1 MLRLAVFSV
10 LLLGFSSVRAD
21 EVQTVLEKYL
31 AWRGGAAFQAV
42 QSFHERGEVVAG
54 GVHGTYEQW
63 MLSDGRLRRNDSLG
77 PMSSRQATTP
87 AGGWRSNA
95 SGQIEELGND
105 AERARREVF
114 LAFDLVAGRH
124 GARYSLLGTEQ
135 RDGKV
140 WDVVRVEFAGPDSY
154 DLFIAPATGELL
166 GERITQDRKVRFV
179 HFADWHLVDGVR
191 MPFAQEQSGSNPA
204 DHQSQNAKSIQIN
217 VQTTQALFSRPAGT
231 KIWSFASGQTSTG
244 WIDFEYFGD
253 SQIFVPASVNGNPI
267 SLLLDSGAG
276 ITVVDSGYAAK
287 IKLKGSG
294 SLGASGTVGQSTM
307 QLTSDLHIR
316 IGNLSLAH
324 ITAGIIDLSS
334 VAAQE
339 AHPMPLVL
347 GREAFNQL
355 IIDID
360 FQGQKIAFRD
370 PNGYSASREATRVAL
385 GRHGDNRTVPI
396 SLEGAAAVPFDFDL
410 GNNGTLIVYP
420 AYRDRTHLLDGRRQ
434 TLDMFGGVGG
444 VATEKLAT
452 LKSIGIAGTQMADV
466 PASFP
471 DAGDNAVNSD
481 QTAGNVG
488 LYIFN
493 RFHLV
498 TDYPHDALWL
508 TPDLKVLA
516 EPFPKNRAGLDFM
529 PASDRLVVMLVRPGS
544 PAERSGWKKDSEVI
558 AIDGHKI
565 DAKFTG
571 SPLARWS
578 ERPPGTVVAL
588 TLADGSIRQLT
599 LADYY

>member
-1 MLRLAVFSV
+1 MLRLAAFSILV
-10 LLLGFSSVRAD
+10 LGFSPVRAD
-21 EVQTVLEKYL
+21 EVQSVLAKYM
-31 AWRGGAAFQAV
+31 AWRGGAAFQAM

-54 GVHGTYEQW
+54 GARGTYEQW

-77 PMSSRQATTP
+77 PMLSRQAITP

-95 SGQIEELGND
+95 SGQIEELGDD

-114 LAFDLVAGRH
+114 LTFDPAAERH
-124 GARYSLLGTEQ
+124 GARHSLLGTEE

-140 WDVVRVEFAGPDSY
+140 WDVVRVEFAGHDSY

-166 GERITQDRKVRFV
+166 GERITEDRKTRFV
-179 HFADWHLVDGVR
+179 RFADWRSVDGVR
-191 MPFAQEQSGSNPA
+191 MPFAQQQSGSNAA
-204 DHQSQNAKSIQIN
+204 DDQSQHAISIEIN
-217 VQTTQALFSRPAGT
+217 VHIPQAVFSRPAGT
-231 KIWSFASGQTSTG
+231 KIWRFASGRTSTG
-244 WIDFEYFGD
+244 WIEFEYFGD
-253 SQIFVPASVNGNPI
+253 SQIFIPASVNGNPI

-276 ITVVDSGYAAK
+276 ITVVDSSYAAK

-294 SLGASGTVGQSTM
+294 SLGVSGTVGQSTM
-307 QLTSDLHIR
+307 QLTSDLHIQ
-316 IGNLSLAH
+316 IGNLTLAH
-324 ITAGIIDLSS
+324 ITAGVIDLSS

-347 GREAFNQL
+347 GREAFNDL

-360 FQGQKIAFRD
+360 FQHRRIAFHD
-370 PNGYSASREATRVAL
+370 PNGYSAPREATRVAL

-396 SLEGAAAVPFDFDL
+396 ALEGAAAAPFDFDL
-410 GNNGTLIVYP
+410 GNNGTLIIYP
-420 AYRDRTHLLDGRRQ
+420 AYRDRTHLLDGRTQ

-452 LKSIGIAGTQMADV
+452 LKSIEIAGTQMIDV

-481 QTAGNVG
+481 RTAGNVG
-488 LYIFN
+488 LYIFS
-493 RFHLV
+493 RFRLA

-508 TPDLKVLA
+508 TPDPKVLA

-544 PAERSGWKKDSEVI
+544 PAERSGWKKDTEVI

-565 DAKFTG
+565 DATFSG
-571 SPLARWS
+571 SALARWA

-588 TLADGSIRQLT
+588 TLADGTIRQLT

>member
-1 MLRLAVFSV
+1 MLRLATVLV
-10 LLLGFSSVRAD
+10 LLLGFSPLHAD
-21 EVQTVLEKYL
+21 EVQTVLAKYL
-31 AWRGGAAFQAV
+31 AWRGGAAFQAMQSV
-42 QSFHERGEVVAG
+42 QERGAVEAG
-54 GVHGTYEQW
+54 GVRGTYEQW
-63 MLSDGRLRRNDSLG
+63 MRSDGRLRRNDSLG
-77 PMSSRQATTP
+77 PMSSRQATTL
-87 AGGWRSNA
+87 AGGWRSNV
-95 SGQIEELGND
+95 SGQIEELGDD

-114 LAFDLVAGRH
+114 LAFDLAEKH
-124 GARYSLLGTEQ
+124 GARYSLTGTEE

-140 WDVVRVEFAGPDSY
+140 WDIVRVEFAGPDSY

-166 GERITQDRKVRFV
+166 GERITEDRKVRFV
-179 HFADWHLVDGVR
+179 RFADWRLVNGVR

-204 DHQSQNAKSIQIN
+204 DHQVQNAKSIQIN
-217 VQTTQALFSRPAGT
+217 VQTAQALFSRPLGT
-231 KIWSFASGQTSTG
+231 KVWSFDSGQTSTD
-244 WIDFEYFGD
+244 WIDFEYFSD
-253 SQIFVPASVNGNPI
+253 SQIFIPASVNGNPI
-267 SLLLDSGAG
+267 NLLLDSGAG

-287 IKLKGSG
+287 IKLKRSG

-334 VAAQE
+334 IAAQE

-360 FQGQKIAFRD
+360 FQGRKIAFHD
-370 PNGYSASREATRVAL
+370 PNAYSAPRESTRMTL

-434 TLDMFGGVGG
+434 TLDMIGGVGG

-452 LKSIGIAGTQMADV
+452 LKTIGIAGTQMTDV

-488 LYIFN
+488 LNIFN

-508 TPDLKVLA
+508 TPVPKVLA

-529 PASDRLVVMLVRPGS
+529 PASDRLTVMLVRPGS
-544 PAERSGWKKDSEVI
+544 PAERNGWKKDTEVI

-578 ERPPGTVVAL
+578 ERPAGTIVAL
-588 TLADGSIRQLT
+588 TLADGLIRQLT

>member
-1 MLRLAVFSV
+1 L
-10 LLLGFSSVRAD
+10 
-21 EVQTVLEKYL
+21 
-31 AWRGGAAFQAV
+31 
-42 QSFHERGEVVAG
+42 
-54 GVHGTYEQW
+54 
-63 MLSDGRLRRNDSLG
+63 
-77 PMSSRQATTP
+77 SRQATTP

-95 SGQIEELGND
+95 SGQIEDLGDD
-105 AERARREVF
+105 AEFARREVF
-114 LAFDLVAGRH
+114 VAFDRSAQGH
-124 GARYSLLGTEQ
+124 GARYSLFATEE

-140 WDVVRVEFAGPDSY
+140 WDVVRVEFAGADSY

-179 HFADWHLVDGVR
+179 RFADWRRVDGVR
-191 MPFAQEQSGSNPA
+191 MPFAQQQSGSNPA
-204 DHQSQNAKSIQIN
+204 DNQSQHAKSIQIN
-217 VQTTQALFSRPAGT
+217 AQVPETVFARPAGT
-231 KIWSFASGQTSTG
+231 KIWRFASGQSSTG

-253 SQIFVPASVNGNPI
+253 SQIFIPASVNGNPI

-287 IKLKGSG
+287 IQLKGSG
-294 SLGASGTVGQSTM
+294 SLGVSGTVGQSTM
-307 QLTSDLHIR
+307 QLTSDLHIQ

-324 ITAGIIDLSS
+324 ITAGVVDLSS

-360 FQGQKIAFRD
+360 FQHRKIAFQD
-370 PNGYSASREATRVAL
+370 PNGYSGPHDATRVAL

-434 TLDMFGGVGG
+434 TLDMYGGVGG
-444 VATEKLAT
+444 IATEKLAT
-452 LKSIGIAGTQMADV
+452 LKTIGIAGTQMIDV

-488 LYIFN
+488 LYIFS

-508 TPDLKVLA
+508 TPEPKLIA
-516 EPFPKNRAGLDFM
+516 EPFPKNRAGLAFM

-544 PAERSGWKKDSEVI
+544 PAEHAGWTKGAEVI

-565 DAKFTG
+565 DAKYSG

>member
-1 MLRLAVFSV
+1 MLRLAALSV
-10 LLLGFSSVRAD
+10 LLLGFSTVRAD
-21 EVQTVLEKYL
+21 DVQTVLARYV
-31 AWRGGAAFQAV
+31 AWRGGAAFQAM

-54 GVHGTYEQW
+54 GARGTYEQW
-63 MLSDGRLRRNDSLG
+63 TLSDGRLRRDDSLG
-77 PMSSRQATTP
+77 SMLSRQAITP
-87 AGGWRSNA
+87 AGSWRSNA
-95 SGQIEELGND
+95 SGQIEDLGAD
-105 AERARREVF
+105 AEGARREVF
-114 LAFDLVAGRH
+114 LAFDQPAEKH
-124 GARYSLLGTEQ
+124 GARYSLFGTEE

-154 DLFIAPATGELL
+154 DLYIAPASGELW

-179 HFADWHLVDGVR
+179 RFSDWRPVNGVR
-191 MPFAQEQSGSNPA
+191 MPFAQQQSGSNPA
-204 DHQSQNAKSIQIN
+204 DDQSQHAKSIQIN
-217 VQTTQALFSRPAGT
+217 MQVAQTVFSRPAGT
-231 KIWSFASGQTSTG
+231 KIWSFASGGTSTG

-253 SQIFVPASVNGNPI
+253 SQIFIPALVNGNPI

-287 IKLKGSG
+287 IQLKGSG
-294 SLGASGTVGQSTM
+294 SLGVSGTGGQSTM
-307 QLTSDLHIR
+307 QLTSDLHIQ

-324 ITAGIIDLSS
+324 ITAGVIDLSS

-360 FQGQKIAFRD
+360 FQRRKIAFHD
-370 PNGYSASREATRVAL
+370 PKGYSAPREATRVAL

-396 SLEGAAAVPFDFDL
+396 SLEGAAAVQFDFDL

-420 AYRDRTHLLDGRRQ
+420 AYRDRTHLLDGRPQ

-444 VATEKLAT
+444 MATEKLAT
-452 LKSIGIAGTQMADV
+452 LKTIGIAGTQLIDV
-466 PASFP
+466 PVSFP
-471 DAGDNAVNSD
+471 EPGDNAVNSD

-493 RFHLV
+493 RFRLV
-498 TDYPHDALWL
+498 ADYPHDALWL
-508 TPDLKVLA
+508 TPDPKLVA

-544 PAERSGWKKDSEVI
+544 PAERGGWNKGTEVI

-565 DAKFTG
+565 DANYSG

-578 ERPPGTVVAL
+578 QRPPGTVVAL
-588 TLADGSIRQLT
+588 TLADGSIRQLI